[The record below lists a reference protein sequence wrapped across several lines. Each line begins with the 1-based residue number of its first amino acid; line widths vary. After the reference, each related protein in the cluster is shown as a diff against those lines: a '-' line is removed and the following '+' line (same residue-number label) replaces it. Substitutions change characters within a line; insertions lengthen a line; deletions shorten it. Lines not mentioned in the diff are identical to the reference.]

1 MPPLPIATRREFLAR
16 SLGLVGVSAAL
27 PNFLVR
33 SSLAAPAEA
42 ANDRVIVVL
51 QLSGGNDT
59 LSTLVP
65 YGHEAYGKNRRATR
79 IPDNEVIK
87 LNNELGLHPA
97 LKGFKEL
104 LDQGAFA
111 AVPGVGYP
119 NPNFSHFTSTD
130 IWHTADPRGRAAGS
144 GWIGRACD
152 VGFKDNK
159 DPKLA
164 LAIGS
169 GQAPLAIEGRE
180 HPGLSFHQPDA
191 FKYTGDRGDKARAD
205 LYRKV
210 NDLMP
215 EQPADALAFV
225 SQTAVNAN
233 ACSEEIRA
241 KAADYKTEIEYP
253 KTELGAYL
261 RTIASLINS
270 GLSTRVYY
278 TFQGGYDTH
287 SGQKPGHNNLM
298 THLNDAVFAFQ
309 KDLAK
314 HGNARRVLTFTISE
328 FGRRVAE
335 NGTEGTDHG
344 AGGSVFLFGPG
355 VKPGVHGA
363 HPSLTDLQE
372 GGGGSL
378 KHTVDF
384 RSVYATVLEKWLNI
398 PSEPVLGRHPLL
410 DIIA

>member
-1 MPPLPIATRREFLAR
+1 MSRIPVATRREFLGR
-16 SLGLVGVSAAL
+16 GLGLVGVSAVL
-27 PNFLVR
+27 PNYLIR
-33 SSLAAPAEA
+33 SALAAPAEA
-42 ANDRVIVVL
+42 ANDRIIVVL
-51 QLSGGNDT
+51 QMSGGNDS
-59 LSTLVP
+59 LSTLIP
-65 YGHEAYGKNRRATR
+65 HGHETYGKKRRVTR

-87 LNNELGLHPA
+87 LNDEVGLHPH

-104 LDQGAFA
+104 LDEGEFA
-111 AVPGVGYP
+111 ALPGIGYP

-130 IWHTADPRGRAAGS
+130 IWHTADRRGREAGA

-152 VGFKDNK
+152 IGFKGNQ

-169 GQAPLAIEGRE
+169 GQAPLAIKGVE
-180 HPGLSFHQPDA
+180 HPGLSFHQPES
-191 FKYTGDRGDKARAD
+191 FKYTGDRGDKTRGE
-205 LYRKV
+205 LYRRI
-210 NDLMP
+210 NELP
-215 EQPADALAFV
+215 PAQTADTLSFV

-233 ACSEEIRA
+233 ACSEEIRT
-241 KAADYKTEIEYP
+241 KAAEYKPATEFP
-253 KTELGAYL
+253 KTGLGNHL
-261 RTIASLINS
+261 RTIAGFINS
-270 GLSTRVYY
+270 GLSTRIYY

-287 SGQKPGHNNLM
+287 SNQKPGHNNLM
-298 THLNDAVFAFQ
+298 TQLNDAVFAFQ
-309 KDLAK
+309 KELAGR
-314 HGNARRVLTFTISE
+314 GNAKRVILFTISE

-355 VKPGVHGA
+355 VKPGVHGQ
-363 HPSLTDLQE
+363 HPSLTDLQA

-384 RSVYATVLEKWLNI
+384 RSLYATLLEKWLKI
-398 PSEPVLGRHPLL
+398 PSEPVLGKYPLL